1 MLLNLPE
8 NKTPSVYFKKKIPV
22 LTDLKKK
29 NKKHPKKLQLVI
41 TDMLHMCEQHTL
53 FFWMYVCFHTLS
65 LCVWC
70 VQADREVQRAVS
82 GRCSGL
88 HWPGSNYR
96 SWGRTCSWA
105 QQVPASGEPVKPQ
118 AHSLPD
124 SFSFTRGDSTLSL
137 QKRKRKSGIMERS
150 KEHQNFSNNFC
161 QNNLFPFFKQRP
173 QCYSSHFYLYSSH
186 RAMLEHRTCLKG
198 EIFKYKTYRR
208 ACVCLSSQRCG

>member
-1 MLLNLPE
+1 M
-8 NKTPSVYFKKKIPV
+8 
-22 LTDLKKK
+22 
-29 NKKHPKKLQLVI
+29 
-41 TDMLHMCEQHTL
+41 
-53 FFWMYVCFHTLS
+53 
-65 LCVWC
+65 
-70 VQADREVQRAVS
+70 S

-124 SFSFTRGDSTLSL
+124 SFSFTRGDSTQSL

-161 QNNLFPFFKQRP
+161 QNNLFPFFLSRDHSATPHTFTYTQATEPCWNSAPVLKVR
-173 QCYSSHFYLYSSH
+173 YLSI
-186 RAMLEHRTCLKG
+186 RRTDAH
-198 EIFKYKTYRR
+198 
-208 ACVCLSSQRCG
+208 ACA